1 MGVGLF
7 STFSRLLAFYRA
19 AEVATY
25 ATQMYFFVFGAGGAS
40 VYSYFAFCST
50 QHHVLPE
57 PHDLRIVMF

>member
-25 ATQMYFFVFGAGGAS
+25 ATQMRAFIHILHFVRPSITSFPSHMTFESSCFKGA
-40 VYSYFAFCST
+40 
-50 QHHVLPE
+50 
-57 PHDLRIVMF
+57 I